1 MLRAAVQA
9 ETDIGRRAKGMMARG
24 ELVPDQ
30 VVVAAVIERIS
41 QPDAQRGFVLDGFLR
56 TIAQAESFDDL
67 PHTENME
74 LDHVVE
80 LKVDE
85 AVLLPRV
92 MTRANEARQRGEAI
106 RADDNYEALK
116 IRLDAYNQQTCRSSN
131 IINSGKYSRASMVCR
146 RLMR

>member
-1 MLRAAVQA
+1 
-9 ETDIGRRAKGMMARG
+9 MMARG

-41 QPDAQRGFVLDGFLR
+41 QPDAQRGFVLDDFLR

-92 MTRANEARQRGEAI
+92 MTRANESQAARRG
-106 RADDNYEALK
+106 DP
-116 IRLDAYNQQTCRSSN
+116 
-131 IINSGKYSRASMVCR
+131 R
-146 RLMR
+146 RRQL